1 MRMALTTPQSLSVPM
16 CGFASMRMSCG
27 APKRTKV
34 RRICSPRGS
43 FVPVLSLPSENVPA
57 PALAELHVGRRGES
71 LRTARPVSVNVAGA
85 DIHILT
91 ALKHDGACA
100 CFGQRQ
106 RGEQPGRAET
116 DDNRADGGCTFELY
130 NSGRRVR
137 RGQSADGG
145 RQPRGN
151 ALFILR
157 IFERHIQGDDETN
170 VVFFARI
177 DALFTD
183 FTTLDSALR
192 NAKRLGRPPVSVIYC
207 DRKEA
212 V

>member
-1 MRMALTTPQSLSVPM
+1 M
-16 CGFASMRMSCG
+16 
-27 APKRTKV
+27 
-34 RRICSPRGS
+34 
-43 FVPVLSLPSENVPA
+43 
-57 PALAELHVGRRGES
+57 
-71 LRTARPVSVNVAGA
+71 NVAGA

-116 DDNRADGGCTFELY
+116 DDNRADGGRTFELY

-192 NAKRLGRPPVSVIYC
+192 NAQRLGR
-207 DRKEA
+207 RLNQ
-212 V
+212 